1 MPAPVS
7 LFDYLSLR
15 RPPAGRSVFALG
27 QMRKIVDEAREPG
40 LLALIDAAI
49 GQGRRTL
56 GVQREWEDVKSTRSR
71 RRGDASVIDIE
82 FDQAWVA
89 LNAMLAGQSLGS
101 LDKEVSEAA
110 KTLSAK
116 VFPRGLGALT
126 QQSFELQL
134 AESQSI
140 LEDLETKYASQVR
153 ILGLSRHVAL
163 IRDIACRFRVEL
175 EKNEQKL
182 TWDEV
187 TAQQTRAQEFY
198 AGVIFNVLGRYPND
212 LPANVTR
219 RAELLQEVNRQDQLL
234 FDLYRRRRPSLDINP
249 DTGEVVDEPPPS
261 EDDAA

>member
-15 RPPAGRSVFALG
+15 RAPAGRSVFALG
-27 QMRKIVDEAREPG
+27 QMRKVADETREPG

-49 GQGRRTL
+49 AEGRRTL
-56 GVQREWEDVKSTRSR
+56 ALEREWEEVKSTRTR
-71 RRGDASVIDIE
+71 RRGDASLIDIE
-82 FDQAWVA
+82 FDQAWAA

-101 LDKEVSEAA
+101 LDKQVSEAA
-110 KTLSAK
+110 KMLSAK

-140 LEDLETKYASQVR
+140 LQDLDTKYAPQVR

-163 IRDIACRFRVEL
+163 LRDIAFRFRIEL

-187 TAQQTRAQEFY
+187 AARQTRAQEFY
-198 AGVIFNVLGRYPND
+198 AGVIFNVLGRYPTD
-212 LPANVTR
+212 LPAHVMR
-219 RAELLQEVNRQDQLL
+219 RAELLQEVNRQDRLL
-234 FDLYRRRRPSLDINP
+234 FDLYRRRRPSLDVNP
-249 DTGEVVDEPPPS
+249 DTGEVIDEPLPS